1 MPTRR
6 YVEAPTSPAMFA
18 LVREPSLP
26 RGDHQGADSSAV
38 PGDGDDVTAGIVS
51 ETEDWT
57 LVLTPETAWATA
69 EDEPSAPPS
78 ESPNDC
84 QNNQNNQ
91 NNQNDEAG
99 GQSNRPAAATNP
111 PPSAELVD
119 PGAINESAGATNSNE
134 KGSSMGTLRVDVD
147 GAFICISVW
156 EIRLTSRVFC
166 STLTAAGVPKHFLCP
181 ITHEV
186 FDDPVIYA
194 DGHTYSR
201 CAIQTW
207 LRRSEASPMTGTFIF
222 IIAWEISK
230 TSCFVNRGA
239 VGYAGDAGGFAAESR
254 YAIAG

>member
-69 EDEPSAPPS
+69 EEEPSAPPS
-78 ESPNDC
+78 ETPNDY
-84 QNNQNNQ
+84 QNNQ
-91 NNQNDEAG
+91 NNQNDEVG
-99 GQSNRPAAATNP
+99 GQSNCPAATNL
-111 PPSAELVD
+111 PPSTELND
-119 PGAINESAGATNSNE
+119 TAGAAPSNE

-194 DGHTYSR
+194 DGRTYSR
-201 CAIQTW
+201 CAIQEW
-207 LRRSEASPMTGTFIF
+207 LRRSEASPMTGERF
-222 IIAWEISK
+222 
-230 TSCFVNRGA
+230 R
-239 VGYAGDAGGFAAESR
+239 
-254 YAIAG
+254 

>member
-18 LVREPSLP
+18 LVREPSPP
-26 RGDHQGADSSAV
+26 RGDHQGADSSSAV
-38 PGDGDDVTAGIVS
+38 PGDGDDETAGIVP

-69 EDEPSAPPS
+69 ENEPSAPPS
-78 ESPNDC
+78 ETPNDY
-84 QNNQNNQ
+84 QNDNQNNQ
-91 NNQNDEAG
+91 DNQNDEAG
-99 GQSNRPAAATNP
+99 GQSNCPAAATNHTP
-111 PPSAELVD
+111 TAELID
-119 PGAINESAGATNSNE
+119 PGAIDDTAGATNSNE

-201 CAIQTW
+201 CAIQEW
-207 LRRSEASPMTGTFIF
+207 LRRSEASPMTGERF
-222 IIAWEISK
+222 
-230 TSCFVNRGA
+230 R
-239 VGYAGDAGGFAAESR
+239 
-254 YAIAG
+254 

>member
-26 RGDHQGADSSAV
+26 RGDQGADSSAV
-38 PGDGDDVTAGIVS
+38 PGDGDDETAGIVP

-69 EDEPSAPPS
+69 ENEPSAPPS
-78 ESPNDC
+78 ETPNDY
-84 QNNQNNQ
+84 QNDNQNNQ
-91 NNQNDEAG
+91 DNQNDEAG
-99 GQSNRPAAATNP
+99 GQSNCPAAATNTTP
-111 PPSAELVD
+111 TAELID
-119 PGAINESAGATNSNE
+119 PGAIDDTAGATNSNE

-201 CAIQTW
+201 CAIQEW
-207 LRRSEASPMTGTFIF
+207 LRRSEASPMTGERF
-222 IIAWEISK
+222 
-230 TSCFVNRGA
+230 R
-239 VGYAGDAGGFAAESR
+239 
-254 YAIAG
+254 

>member
-1 MPTRR
+1 
-6 YVEAPTSPAMFA
+6 MFA

-26 RGDHQGADSSAV
+26 RGDHQGADSSVV
-38 PGDGDDVTAGIVS
+38 PGDGDETAGMIP

-78 ESPNDC
+78 ETPNDY
-84 QNNQNNQ
+84 QNYQ
-91 NNQNDEAG
+91 NNQNDDAG
-99 GQSNRPAAATNP
+99 AQSNCPAATNP
-111 PPSAELVD
+111 PPSAELID
-119 PGAINESAGATNSNE
+119 PGTINDTAGAAPSNE

-156 EIRLTSRVFC
+156 GISLTSRVFC
-166 STLTAAGVPKHFLCP
+166 SSLTAAGVPKHFLCP

-207 LRRSEASPMTGTFIF
+207 LRRSEASPMTGKFIF

>member
-38 PGDGDDVTAGIVS
+38 PGDGDDVTAGIVP

-78 ESPNDC
+78 ETPNDY

-99 GQSNRPAAATNP
+99 AQSNRPAATNP
-111 PPSAELVD
+111 PQSAELID
-119 PGAINESAGATNSNE
+119 PGAIDDNAGGSPSNE

-156 EIRLTSRVFC
+156 EIRLTDVTCVLFNSHSGWRPE
-166 STLTAAGVPKHFLCP
+166 AFLVSN
-181 ITHEV
+181 H
-186 FDDPVIYA
+186 A
-194 DGHTYSR
+194 RG
-201 CAIQTW
+201 
-207 LRRSEASPMTGTFIF
+207 LRRSGHLRRRAHVQPVRDTGMATKERSV
-222 IIAWEISK
+222 ADD
-230 TSCFVNRGA
+230 RGA
-239 VGYAGDAGGFAAESR
+239 VQVSLF
-254 YAIAG
+254 

>member
-1 MPTRR
+1 
-6 YVEAPTSPAMFA
+6 MFA
-18 LVREPSLP
+18 LVREPSPP
-26 RGDHQGADSSAV
+26 RDHHQGADSSVV
-38 PGDGDDVTAGIVS
+38 PGDGDDETAGMGP

-78 ESPNDC
+78 ETPNDYQNDY

-91 NNQNDEAG
+91 
-99 GQSNRPAAATNP
+99 SNCPAAATNP
-111 PPSAELVD
+111 TPTAELIA
-119 PGAINESAGATNSNE
+119 PGAIDDTAGATNSNE

-156 EIRLTSRVFC
+156 EISLTSHVFC
-166 STLTAAGVPKHFLCP
+166 SSLTAAGVPKHFLCP

-201 CAIQTW
+201 CAIQEW
-207 LRRSEASPMTGTFIF
+207 LRRSEASPMTGERF
-222 IIAWEISK
+222 
-230 TSCFVNRGA
+230 R
-239 VGYAGDAGGFAAESR
+239 
-254 YAIAG
+254 

>member
-26 RGDHQGADSSAV
+26 RGDQGADSSVV
-38 PGDGDDVTAGIVS
+38 PGDGDDETTGIVS

-57 LVLTPETAWATA
+57 LVLTPETAWATV

-78 ESPNDC
+78 ETPNDC
-84 QNNQNNQ
+84 QNDYQNNQNNQ

-111 PPSAELVD
+111 TPTAELID
-119 PGAINESAGATNSNE
+119 PGAIDDTAGATNSNE

-156 EIRLTSRVFC
+156 GISLTSRVFC
-166 STLTAAGVPKHFLCP
+166 SSLTAAGVPKHFLCP

-207 LRRSEASPMTGTFIF
+207 LRRSEASPMTGERF
-222 IIAWEISK
+222 
-230 TSCFVNRGA
+230 R
-239 VGYAGDAGGFAAESR
+239 
-254 YAIAG
+254 

>member
-1 MPTRR
+1 
-6 YVEAPTSPAMFA
+6 MFA

-26 RGDHQGADSSAV
+26 RGDQGADSSVV
-38 PGDGDDVTAGIVS
+38 PGDGADATTGIVS

-57 LVLTPETAWATA
+57 LVLTPETAWATV

-78 ESPNDC
+78 ETPNDY
-84 QNNQNNQ
+84 QNDNQNNQ

-99 GQSNRPAAATNP
+99 GQTNCPAATNP
-111 PPSAELVD
+111 TPSAELID
-119 PGAINESAGATNSNE
+119 PGAINDTAGAAPSNE

-156 EIRLTSRVFC
+156 EIRLTSHVFC
-166 STLTAAGVPKHFLCP
+166 SSLTAAGVPKHFLCP

-207 LRRSEASPMTGTFIF
+207 LRRSEASPMTRERF
-222 IIAWEISK
+222 
-230 TSCFVNRGA
+230 R
-239 VGYAGDAGGFAAESR
+239 
-254 YAIAG
+254 

>member
-38 PGDGDDVTAGIVS
+38 PGDGDDETAGMIS

-156 EIRLTSRVFC
+156 EIRLTSHVFC
-166 STLTAAGVPKHFLCP
+166 SSLTAAGVPKHFLCP

-201 CAIQTW
+201 CAIQEW
-207 LRRSEASPMTGTFIF
+207 LRRSEASPMTGERF
-222 IIAWEISK
+222 
-230 TSCFVNRGA
+230 R
-239 VGYAGDAGGFAAESR
+239 
-254 YAIAG
+254 

>member
-1 MPTRR
+1 MDPKITKI
-6 YVEAPTSPAMFA
+6 TKITKTMK
-18 LVREPSLP
+18 
-26 RGDHQGADSSAV
+26 
-38 PGDGDDVTAGIVS
+38 
-51 ETEDWT
+51 
-57 LVLTPETAWATA
+57 
-69 EDEPSAPPS
+69 
-78 ESPNDC
+78 
-84 QNNQNNQ
+84 
-91 NNQNDEAG
+91 
-99 GQSNRPAAATNP
+99 PAASLIARRRRQIL
-111 PPSAELVD
+111 PPSAELID
-119 PGAINESAGATNSNE
+119 PGAIDDTAGATNSNE

-166 STLTAAGVPKHFLCP
+166 SSLTAAGVPKHFLCP

-207 LRRSEASPMTGTFIF
+207 LRRSEASPMTGKFIF

>member
-1 MPTRR
+1 
-6 YVEAPTSPAMFA
+6 MFA
-18 LVREPSLP
+18 LVREPSPP
-26 RGDHQGADSSAV
+26 RGDHQGADSSVV
-38 PGDGDDVTAGIVS
+38 PGDGDETEAGIVS

-78 ESPNDC
+78 ETPNDNQNDH

-99 GQSNRPAAATNP
+99 GQSNCPATTNP
-111 PPSAELVD
+111 PQSAELID
-119 PGAINESAGATNSNE
+119 PGAINDTAGATNSNE

-156 EIRLTSRVFC
+156 EIRMTSRVFC
-166 STLTAAGVPKHFLCP
+166 SSLTAAGVPKHFLCP

-201 CAIQTW
+201 CAIQEW
-207 LRRSEASPMTGTFIF
+207 LRRSEASPMTGKFIL
-222 IIAWEISK
+222 IIALAIRM
-230 TSCFVNRGA
+230 TSCFVYRGA
-239 VGYAGDAGGFAAESR
+239 VRSRNAGGFAAESR
-254 YAIAG
+254 HAFAG

>member
-1 MPTRR
+1 
-6 YVEAPTSPAMFA
+6 MFA

-26 RGDHQGADSSAV
+26 RDHHQGADSSVV
-38 PGDGDDVTAGIVS
+38 PGDGDDETAGMVP

-78 ESPNDC
+78 ETPNDNQNDH

-99 GQSNRPAAATNP
+99 GQSNCPAATNP
-111 PPSAELVD
+111 PHSAELID
-119 PGAINESAGATNSNE
+119 PGAIDDTAGATNSNE

-156 EIRLTSRVFC
+156 GISLTSRVFC
-166 STLTAAGVPKHFLCP
+166 SSLTAAGVPKHFLCP

-207 LRRSEASPMTGTFIF
+207 LRRSEASPMTGKFIF

>member
-1 MPTRR
+1 
-6 YVEAPTSPAMFA
+6 MFA

-26 RGDHQGADSSAV
+26 RGDHHQGADSSAV
-38 PGDGDDVTAGIVS
+38 VPGDGDDETAGMVS

-78 ESPNDC
+78 ETPNDNQNDH

-99 GQSNRPAAATNP
+99 GQSNCPAATNP
-111 PPSAELVD
+111 PHSAELID
-119 PGAINESAGATNSNE
+119 PGAIDDTAGATNSNE

-156 EIRLTSRVFC
+156 EIRLTSRVFR

-207 LRRSEASPMTGTFIF
+207 LRRSEASPMTGKFIL
-222 IIAWEISK
+222 IIAWEIRM
-230 TSCFVNRGA
+230 TSCFVYRGA
-239 VGYAGDAGGFAAESR
+239 VRSGDAGGFTAESR

>member
-1 MPTRR
+1 
-6 YVEAPTSPAMFA
+6 MFA
-18 LVREPSLP
+18 LVREPSPP
-26 RGDHQGADSSAV
+26 RGDHQGADSSVV
-38 PGDGDDVTAGIVS
+38 PGDGDETEAGIVS

-78 ESPNDC
+78 ETPNDNQNDH

-99 GQSNRPAAATNP
+99 GQSNCPATTNP
-111 PPSAELVD
+111 PQSAELID
-119 PGAINESAGATNSNE
+119 PGAINDTAGATNSNE

-156 EIRLTSRVFC
+156 EISLTSHVFC
-166 STLTAAGVPKHFLCP
+166 SSLTAAGVPKHFLCP

-201 CAIQTW
+201 CAIQEW
-207 LRRSEASPMTGTFIF
+207 LRRSEASPMTGKFIL
-222 IIAWEISK
+222 IIALAIRM
-230 TSCFVNRGA
+230 TSCFVYRGA
-239 VGYAGDAGGFAAESR
+239 VRSRNAGGFAAESR
-254 YAIAG
+254 HAFAG

>member
-1 MPTRR
+1 
-6 YVEAPTSPAMFA
+6 MFA

-26 RGDHQGADSSAV
+26 RGDHQGADSSSV
-38 PGDGDDVTAGIVS
+38 PGDGDETAGMIS

-78 ESPNDC
+78 ETPNDY
-84 QNNQNNQ
+84 QNNQ

-111 PPSAELVD
+111 TPTAELID
-119 PGAINESAGATNSNE
+119 PGAIDDTAGATNSNE

-156 EIRLTSRVFC
+156 GISLTSRVFC
-166 STLTAAGVPKHFLCP
+166 SSLTAAGVPKHFLCP

-207 LRRSEASPMTGTFIF
+207 LRRSEASPMTGKFIL
-222 IIAWEISK
+222 IIAWEIRM
-230 TSCFVNRGA
+230 TSCFVYRGA
-239 VGYAGDAGGFAAESR
+239 VRSGDAGGFTAESR

>member
-1 MPTRR
+1 
-6 YVEAPTSPAMFA
+6 MFA
-18 LVREPSLP
+18 LVREPSPP

-38 PGDGDDVTAGIVS
+38 PGDGDDETAGIVS

-78 ESPNDC
+78 ETPNDYQNDY

-91 NNQNDEAG
+91 NNQNDEVG
-99 GQSNRPAAATNP
+99 GQSNCPAATNP
-111 PPSAELVD
+111 PPSAELND
-119 PGAINESAGATNSNE
+119 TAGATSSNE

-156 EIRLTSRVFC
+156 EISLTSHVFC
-166 STLTAAGVPKHFLCP
+166 SSLTAAGVPKHFLCP

-186 FDDPVIYA
+186 FDDPVIYV

-201 CAIQTW
+201 CAIQEW
-207 LRRSEASPMTGTFIF
+207 LRRSEASPMTGERF
-222 IIAWEISK
+222 
-230 TSCFVNRGA
+230 R
-239 VGYAGDAGGFAAESR
+239 
-254 YAIAG
+254 